1 MPRQGEPCVFFFW
14 KIFVEVVPR
23 GPPWRCPRGASRP
36 VGLEESGSPFVSG
49 GCRPQGRGGSP
60 LCREQARAL
69 TSKRHGKLWSRYVC
83 RVMGSLGRGASRCR
97 AAPDTALSRMGC
109 VSQVRSVG
117 GARQTGRGVGRPTAE
132 GRSGQGTAGRCEWST
147 ARDGCDRGG
156 WGGDRAPRRG
166 SLSGERGAVARCFGA
181 VALEAGGREE
191 AARPHGPGAGGRGAG
206 ASRQRCAGVRWLCGA
221 PDPDGT

>member
-69 TSKRHGKLWSRYVC
+69 TSKRHGKLWSQYVC

-97 AAPDTALSRMGC
+97 AAPDAALSRMGC

-156 WGGDRAPRRG
+156 WGGDRDPEGARFLG
-166 SLSGERGAVARCFGA
+166 SVARLRGVLA
-181 VALEAGGREE
+181 PALWRQEGVRKLRDRTGR
-191 AARPHGPGAGGRGAG
+191 GRGAG
-206 ASRQRCAGVRWLCGA
+206 GWGESSAMCRSEVAVRS
-221 PDPDGT
+221 PRP

>member
-23 GPPWRCPRGASRP
+23 GLPWRCPRGASRP

-69 TSKRHGKLWSRYVC
+69 TSKHHGKLWSRYVC
-83 RVMGSLGRGASRCR
+83 RVMGSLGRGASCCR
-97 AAPDTALSRMGC
+97 AAPDAALSRMGC

-117 GARQTGRGVGRPTAE
+117 GVWEGPLRRGEVVRALRADASGAQHVTGATGE
-132 GRSGQGTAGRCEWST
+132 AGEVS
-147 ARDGCDRGG
+147 
-156 WGGDRAPRRG
+156 RAPRRG
-166 SLSGERGAVARCFGA
+166 SLSGERGAAARCFGA
-181 VALEAGGREE
+181 GALEAGGREE
-191 AARPHGPGAGGRGAG
+191 AARPHGPGAGVGGLGRVLSDA
-206 ASRQRCAGVRWLCGA
+206 QE
-221 PDPDGT
+221 